1 MHRAENMLPQ
11 LVHLLHISVQAMGI
25 DEDSLGDLVKVSLV
39 LLHMCASTQ
48 TTSAKLSS
56 SVKCT
61 KIKMSSSKLCY
72 Y

>member
-1 MHRAENMLPQ
+1 MLPQ
-11 LVHLLHISVQAMGI
+11 IVHLLHISVQAMGI

-39 LLHMCASTQ
+39 LLHMCTSTQ
-48 TTSAKLSS
+48 TTRAKLSS